1 MPADGLVVPIAGV
14 LAISIRQKQETL
26 KIIEGDDLSIHR
38 FKAVRRNQTRDFERN
53 DILNYS
59 GYKSFAEKMAIME
72 TVTMALCTWVVRNSK
87 AKTS

>member
-14 LAISIRQKQETL
+14 LAISKRQKQETL
-26 KIIEGDDLSIHR
+26 KKIEGDDLSFNQ
-38 FKAVRRNQTRDFERN
+38 FKPARRNQTRDFECN

-59 GYKSFAEKMAIME
+59 GYKSFAEKMEIME
-72 TVTMALCTWVVRNSK
+72 TVAMALCTWVVRNSK